1 MEKYF
6 GIKSFG
12 ATPTREQLNHFKI
25 GKKAFFHFGV
35 NTFSKKEWGDGTELE
50 SLFNPTD
57 MNVRGWIRDIKK
69 AGFELAIITAK
80 HHDGFCLWPSR
91 YTEHSVKNSPYKNG
105 KGDVIR
111 EFVDACR
118 EYNIKVGIYISPW
131 DRNSEYWGK
140 DEYSIYYAKQL
151 EELVTQY
158 GRIDEIWW
166 DGAGSSET
174 RYDFGL
180 WAYIIKSHQPEAL
193 IFGSM
198 GATPYV
204 GLRWV
209 GNEAGFAGR
218 THYASIDESS
228 LFVEKVGELNVGKLG
243 GERYIPAEVDV
254 SIRPGWFYHESQN
267 ELVKSSREL
276 DKIWF
281 RSVGNN
287 AIMLLNFPPDM
298 SGNLVRRDV
307 ENAVESNNRI
317 KRMLSVNLLDNAK
330 VTADSMYCE
339 ATDIC
344 KATVLDDEIFYA
356 SADECDTAV
365 IDIIMPEGTPE
376 FNTVILGEKV
386 ELGERIEGFTLESLD
401 EGEAKMLVS
410 GTSVGYLRALT
421 FEAGAYKR
429 LRLTVKGAVAP
440 LTLRT
445 LSLNVYDEDMS
456 EEAASLKGENLA
468 TLPGA
473 QVIFSEDNTAA
484 QVLFGGIYP
493 FDTVA
498 FNVRWMWGDY
508 KVSAFDGSKFY
519 VIAEGC
525 ANSYQVKVDLP
536 MRVEGTYQIKI
547 EYSKTFSQE
556 PDIIV
561 SMSAASK

>member
-6 GIKSFG
+6 GIKPFG
-12 ATPTREQLNHFKI
+12 ATPTREQLNHLKM

-35 NTFSKKEWGDGTELE
+35 NTFSEKEWGDGTEPE
-50 SLFNPTD
+50 RLFNPTD
-57 MNVRGWIRDIKK
+57 MDVRGWIRDIKK

-105 KGDVIR
+105 EGDVIR
-111 EFVDACR
+111 EFTEACY
-118 EYNIKVGIYISPW
+118 EYNVKVGIYISPW

-140 DEYSIYYAKQL
+140 DEYSIFYAKQL
-151 EELVTQY
+151 EELVSQY

-228 LFVEKVGELNVGKLG
+228 LFVEKVSELNVGRLG

-254 SIRPGWFYHESQN
+254 SIRPGWFYHQSQN

-287 AIMLLNFPPDM
+287 AIMLLNFPPDR
-298 SGNLVRRDV
+298 SGNLPRLDV
-307 ENAVESNNRI
+307 ENAIESSDRI

-330 VTADSMYCE
+330 VTADSMYCK

-344 KATVLDDEIFYA
+344 KATISDDELFYS
-356 SADECDTAV
+356 SADERDNAV
-365 IDIIMPEGTPE
+365 IDIIMPEGVPE
-376 FNTVILGEKV
+376 FNTIILGEKV
-386 ELGERIEGFTLESLD
+386 ELGERIEAFTLESLD
-401 EGEAKMLVS
+401 EGNAKILVS

-421 FEAGAYKR
+421 FESGSYKR
-429 LRLTVKGAVAP
+429 LKLTVKGAIAP
-440 LTLRT
+440 ITLRT
-445 LSLNVYDEDMS
+445 LSLNIYDEDTS
-456 EEAASLKGENLA
+456 DEAMSLKRQNLA
-468 TLPGA
+468 LLPEA
-473 QVIFSEDNTAA
+473 QVIFSEDNKAA
-484 QVLFGGIYP
+484 QVIFGGIYS
-493 FDTVA
+493 FDKVV
-498 FNVRWMWGDY
+498 FSVRWAGGDY
-508 KVSAFDGSKFY
+508 KISAFDGSKFY
-519 VIAEGC
+519 VIAEGR
-525 ANSYQVKVDLP
+525 ADGYQVKVDFST
-536 MRVEGTYQIKI
+536 RVEGSYQIKI

-561 SMSAASK
+561 S

>member
-1 MEKYF
+1 M
-6 GIKSFG
+6 
-12 ATPTREQLNHFKI
+12 

-35 NTFSKKEWGDGTELE
+35 NTFSEKEWGDGTERE

-80 HHDGFCLWPSR
+80 HHDGFCLWPSK

-111 EFVDACR
+111 EFVDACH
-118 EYNIKVGIYISPW
+118 EYNVKVGIYISPW

-158 GRIDEIWW
+158 GKIDEIWW

-180 WAYIIKSHQPEAL
+180 WAYIIKSHQPQAL

-209 GNEAGFAGR
+209 GNEAGYAGR

-228 LFVEKVGELNVGKLG
+228 LLVENVRELNAGKLG

-287 AIMLLNFPPDM
+287 AIMLLNFPPDR
-298 SGNLVRRDV
+298 SGNLVRLDV
-307 ENAVESNNRI
+307 ENAIESNNRI
-317 KRMLSVNLLDNAK
+317 KRMLGVNLLDNAK
-330 VTADSMYCE
+330 VTADSTYCE
-339 ATDIC
+339 KTDIC
-344 KATVLDDEIFYA
+344 KATVSDDELFYA
-356 SADECDTAV
+356 SADECDKAV

-376 FNTVILGEKV
+376 FNTIILGEKV
-386 ELGERIEGFTLESLD
+386 ELGERIEAFTLESLD
-401 EGEAKMLVS
+401 EGEAKILVS

-429 LRLTVKGAVAP
+429 LKLTVKGAVAP
-440 LTLRT
+440 ITLRT
-445 LSLNVYDEDMS
+445 LSLNIYDEDMS
-456 EEAASLKGENLA
+456 DEAVSLKRKNLA
-468 TLPGA
+468 TLPGS
-473 QVIFSEDNTAA
+473 QVIFSDDNTAA
-484 QVLFGGIYP
+484 QVMFGGIYP

-498 FNVRWMWGDY
+498 FNVRWMGGDY
-508 KVSAFDGSKFY
+508 KISAFDGSKFY
-519 VIAEGC
+519 VVAEGS
-525 ANSYQVKVDLP
+525 ASSYQVKVDLP
-536 MRVEGTYQIKI
+536 MRVEGSYQIKI

-556 PDIIV
+556 PDIII
-561 SMSAASK
+561 S

>member
-6 GIKSFG
+6 GIKPFG
-12 ATPTREQLNHFKI
+12 ATPTREQLNHLKI

-35 NTFSKKEWGDGTELE
+35 NTFSEKEWGDGTESE
-50 SLFNPTD
+50 SLFNPTG

-80 HHDGFCLWPSR
+80 HHDGFCLWPSK

-105 KGDVIR
+105 EGDVIR
-111 EFVDACR
+111 EFVEACR

-158 GRIDEIWW
+158 GKIDEIWW

-180 WAYIIKSHQPEAL
+180 WAYIIKTHQPEAL

-198 GATPYV
+198 GAAPYV

-218 THYASIDESS
+218 THYASIDKSS
-228 LFVEKVGELNVGKLG
+228 ILVEEVSELNTGKLG

-287 AIMLLNFPPDM
+287 AIMLLNFPPDR
-298 SGNLVRRDV
+298 SGNLARLDV
-307 ENAVESNNRI
+307 ENAIESSNRI
-317 KRMLSVNLLDNAK
+317 KKMLSLNLLDNAK

-339 ATDIC
+339 KADIY
-344 KATVLDDEIFYA
+344 KATILDDELFYA
-356 SADECDTAV
+356 SVGECDTAV

-376 FNTVILGEKV
+376 FNTIILGEKV
-386 ELGERIEGFTLESLD
+386 ELGERIESFTLESLD
-401 EGEAKMLVS
+401 EGEAKILVS

-421 FEAGAYKR
+421 FESGAYKR
-429 LRLTVKGAVAP
+429 LKLTLKGAAAP
-440 LTLRT
+440 ITLRT
-445 LSLNVYDEDMS
+445 LSFNIYDEDMS
-456 EEAASLKGENLA
+456 EEAASLKRKNLA

-473 QVIFSEDNTAA
+473 EVIFSEDNTAA
-484 QVLFGGIYP
+484 RVMFGGIYP

-498 FNVRWMWGDY
+498 FNVRFMGGDY
-508 KVSAFDGSKFY
+508 KISAFDGSKFY
-519 VIAEGC
+519 TLAEGC

-536 MRVEGTYQIKI
+536 TRVEGSYQIKI

-561 SMSAASK
+561 SSK

>member
-1 MEKYF
+1 MENHF
-6 GIKSFG
+6 GIKPFG
-12 ATPTREQLNHFKI
+12 STPTRDQLNHFRM

-35 NTFSKKEWGDGTELE
+35 NTFSEKEWGDGTELE

-80 HHDGFCLWPSR
+80 HNDGFCLWPSK

-111 EFVDACR
+111 EFVDACH
-118 EYNIKVGIYISPW
+118 EYNVKVGIYISPW

-140 DEYSIYYAKQL
+140 DEYSTYYAKQL

-158 GRIDEIWW
+158 GKIDEIWW

-180 WAYIIKSHQPEAL
+180 WAYIIKSHQPQAL

-198 GATPYV
+198 GAAPYV
-204 GLRWV
+204 SLRWV
-209 GNEAGFAGR
+209 GNEAGYAGR
-218 THYASIDESS
+218 THYASVDESS
-228 LFVEKVGELNVGKLG
+228 LLVEKVSELNVGKLG

-287 AIMLLNFPPDM
+287 AIMLLNFPPDR
-298 SGNLVRRDV
+298 SGNLVRLDV
-307 ENAVESNNRI
+307 ENAIESNNRI
-317 KRMLSVNLLDNAK
+317 KRMLGINLLDNAR
-330 VTADSMYCE
+330 VTADSTYCE

-344 KATVLDDEIFYA
+344 KATIADDELFYA
-356 SADECDTAV
+356 SADECDKAV
-365 IDIIMPEGTPE
+365 IDIIMPEGAPE
-376 FNTVILGEKV
+376 FNTIILGEKV
-386 ELGERIEGFTLESLD
+386 ELGERIEAFTLESLD
-401 EGEAKMLVS
+401 EGETKILVS

-429 LRLTVKGAVAP
+429 LKLTIKGAVAP
-440 LTLRT
+440 ITLRV
-445 LSLNVYDEDMS
+445 LSLNIYDEDMS
-456 EEAASLKGENLA
+456 EEAASLKRKNLA
-468 TLPGA
+468 TLPGS
-473 QVIFSEDNTAA
+473 QVIFSDDNTAA
-484 QVLFGGIYP
+484 QVMFGGIYP

-498 FNVRWMWGDY
+498 FNVRWLGGDY
-508 KVSAFDGSKFY
+508 KISAFDGSKFY
-519 VIAEGC
+519 VVAEGS
-525 ANSYQVKVDLP
+525 ANSYQVKVALP
-536 MRVEGTYQIKI
+536 MKVEGSYQIKI

-561 SMSAASK
+561 S